1 MTTGGLIFMIVSWL
15 VIISVLVFCYSRSI
29 GCPDSPDSEEKPH
42 PTADELE

>member
-29 GCPDSPDSEEKPH
+29 GSPDSEEKPY
-42 PTADELE
+42 PTAEELD